1 MGPCSTSLRPVGRT
15 PRASTEERK
24 PGTHDQ
30 QEDAE
35 GSLHDLRRKGRAQPR
50 SEVGADE
57 EAYGDQSRGP
67 YIDVA
72 GSVVL
77 ERPEQADR
85 QKKRCQGGAG
95 RRRDREARDQDE
107 RRNDHEPAPDPE
119 EAGKHPAGVPMIAV
133 ELGRWLAGEPDGL

>member
-1 MGPCSTSLRPVGRT
+1 MLDKSPAGRRK
-15 PRASTEERK
+15 PRASTEEGK
-24 PGTHDQ
+24 SGAHDQ
-30 QEDAE
+30 QEDPE
-35 GSLHDLRRKGRAQPR
+35 SSLHDLRRKGRAQPR

-57 EAYGDQSRGP
+57 EADGDQSRGP

-95 RRRDREARDQDE
+95 RRRDRE
-107 RRNDHEPAPDPE
+107 PATRMSAGTITSPPPIPKRPE
-119 EAGKHPAGVPMIAV
+119 STPPTRPMIAMT
-133 ELGRWLAGEPDGL
+133 RWLARDLLLWWSQPG